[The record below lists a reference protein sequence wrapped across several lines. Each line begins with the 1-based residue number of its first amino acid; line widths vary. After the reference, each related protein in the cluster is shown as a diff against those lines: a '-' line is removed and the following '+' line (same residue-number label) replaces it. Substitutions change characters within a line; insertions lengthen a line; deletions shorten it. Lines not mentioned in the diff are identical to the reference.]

1 MLFATLDQPYIFL
14 ICLYFGTILANIYD
28 TFWFIRK
35 ITSYNKWITAIVD
48 IITVIIGLVVIIG
61 GFYFAND
68 LKIQWFMPLGVIL
81 GIILYVV
88 GLRKL
93 LHFIMD
99 WVYNR
104 IISKILS
111 GLQSL
116 FKHLFRKKSKRA

>member
-14 ICLYFGTILANIYD
+14 ICLYFGTVLANIYD

-48 IITVIIGLVVIIG
+48 VITVIIGLVVIIG

-88 GLRKL
+88 GVRKL

-99 WVYNR
+99 WVYNK
-104 IISKILS
+104 IISKILA
-111 GLQSL
+111 GLQS
-116 FKHLFRKKSKRA
+116 FVKRLFRKKAKRA